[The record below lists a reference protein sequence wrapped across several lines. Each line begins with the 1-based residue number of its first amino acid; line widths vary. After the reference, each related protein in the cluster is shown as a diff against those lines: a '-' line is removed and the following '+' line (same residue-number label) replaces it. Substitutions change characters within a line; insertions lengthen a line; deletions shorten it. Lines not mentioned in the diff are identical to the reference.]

1 MNHTLN
7 QVDQEEKKE
16 RGAAPGKHWT
26 AVQYLER
33 LETQF
38 RLWRKRR
45 ALARKPEPERPAHA
59 SGERRADGSRS
70 RAAKQVYGGE
80 PQTAPAQAAV
90 RRSRPAV
97 TDFSSLKQ
105 AVLVEA
111 AHIRRRCRHIFKE
124 AKARRFP
131 ESNRRPVQL
140 VLMLGGLLPM
150 IGSHFRERVRSRH
163 QRSVRRSNG
172 VGAWLERHKLRPAV
186 FFSVAAIVVV
196 TALFSSFYTVATTV
210 TYDGEVIGSVASE
223 RTAKAAC
230 KDLEKVTKEALGG
243 SYTLSDSLVQYSTSI
258 MPRSQLVDGETFEEE
273 LSDSIAQYGVLNPL
287 TVRLRDNKYELV
299 AGERRLRAARLA
311 GLYDVPCILLDVSLE
326 DASLIALVENLQRR
340 DLDFLEEANGLSQ
353 LIKLFGMSQEEAARR
368 IGKSQSAVA
377 NKLRLLKLPED
388 ILHTLCDNGLTERH
402 GRALLRLPTAEAQRL
417 ALAYIID
424 RDLNV
429 AATASYID
437 SLLDASEQEK
447 REPKRTFIM
456 KDVRVFVNTILHG
469 LDLMQQGGIQA
480 GMHREETDEELILTI
495 KIPKNREQPPEAAP
509 GNACPL

>member
-1 MNHTLN
+1 M
-7 QVDQEEKKE
+7 
-16 RGAAPGKHWT
+16 
-26 AVQYLER
+26 
-33 LETQF
+33 
-38 RLWRKRR
+38 
-45 ALARKPEPERPAHA
+45 
-59 SGERRADGSRS
+59 
-70 RAAKQVYGGE
+70 
-80 PQTAPAQAAV
+80 QA
-90 RRSRPAV
+90 
-97 TDFSSLKQ
+97 T
-105 AVLVEA
+105 
-111 AHIRRRCRHIFKE
+111 
-124 AKARRFP
+124 
-131 ESNRRPVQL
+131 
-140 VLMLGGLLPM
+140 
-150 IGSHFRERVRSRH
+150 
-163 QRSVRRSNG
+163 
-172 VGAWLERHKLRPAV
+172 KLRPGTRRGGIIWLPV
-186 FFSVAAIVVV
+186 DELDPNPVQPRKNFP
-196 TALFSSFYTVATTV
+196 
-210 TYDGEVIGSVASE
+210 DGE
-223 RTAKAAC
+223 
-230 KDLEKVTKEALGG
+230 L
-243 SYTLSDSLVQYSTSI
+243 Q
-258 MPRSQLVDGETFEEE
+258 E

-402 GRALLRLPTAEAQRL
+402 GRALLRLPNAEAQRL

-429 AATASYID
+429 AATDSYID
-437 SLLDASEQEK
+437 SLLEASEEEK

-469 LDLMQQGGIQA
+469 LDLMKQGGIQA